1 MNAQEGILCLA
12 VTPDQRLREDLT
24 AEDAVELAHSGAATV
39 WLHVNS
45 SRAANWPQLAE
56 QSGFHPLAIEDTLS
70 PDCRVKLEEYEGC
83 LFVVVRDV
91 YFATDTPDPY
101 DFASTNLYLFLGPN
115 YLVTVHAGE
124 SRPAATLASRMRLG
138 PELFHRGADHL
149 AYMLIDNVVDLY
161 FPFLDEIDLLVD
173 QIESA
178 IYEQDGATD
187 TVEQIFDLKR
197 TLLALRRHEAP
208 LREVTATLANRPTQ
222 YIRPETQLYFRDVYD
237 HVVRQLES
245 VETYRDLLSG
255 AMDLH
260 FSVISNRMNEVIK
273 ALSVI
278 ATLVLPPTFVASIYG
293 MNFDWMPFLHSP
305 GGFWY
310 ALALMFGV
318 SAALMWYLKKKR
330 WI

>member
-1 MNAQEGILCLA
+1 MNAHDGLFCLA
-12 VTPDQRLREDLT
+12 LTPEGRLREDLT
-24 AEDAVELAHSGAATV
+24 ASDAVELAHSGAGVV
-39 WLHVNS
+39 WLHVDS
-45 SRAANWPQLAE
+45 SRATDWPQIAE
-56 QSGFHPLAIEDTLS
+56 QFGFHPLAIEDTLS
-70 PDCRVKLEEYEGC
+70 PDCRVKLEEYEGY

-101 DFASTNLYLFLGPN
+101 DFASTNLYLFLGAG
-115 YLVTVHAGE
+115 YVVSVHAGE
-124 SRPAATLASRMRLG
+124 SRPVTSLADRLRAG
-138 PELFHRGADHL
+138 PELFHRGPDYL
-149 AYMLIDNVVDLY
+149 AYMLIDTVVDLY

-178 IYEQDGATD
+178 IYEKGGASD

-208 LREVTATLANRPTQ
+208 LREVAATLANRPTP
-222 YIRPETQLYFRDVYD
+222 YIRVETQLYFRDVYD

-255 AMDLH
+255 AMDLY

-305 GGFWY
+305 NGFWY
-310 ALALMFGV
+310 ALAMMTGI
-318 SAALMWYLKKKR
+318 SAALMWYLKKKH

>member
-1 MNAQEGILCLA
+1 MNEHDGLICLA
-12 VTPDQRLREDLT
+12 LTPDQRVRDDLIID
-24 AEDAVELAHSGAATV
+24 DAIELAQSGSAPV
-39 WLHVNS
+39 WLHVDS
-45 SRAANWPQLAE
+45 KRATDWPRIAE
-56 QSGFHPLAIEDTLS
+56 QFGFHPLAIEDTLS
-70 PDCRVKLEEYEGC
+70 PECRVKLEEYEGY
-83 LFVVVRDV
+83 LFVVIRDV

-101 DFASTNLYLFLGPN
+101 DFASTNLYLFLGHN
-115 YLVTVHAGE
+115 YLVTVQAGE
-124 SRPAATLASRMRLG
+124 SRPANALANRLRIG
-138 PELFHRGADHL
+138 PELFHRGTDYL
-149 AYMLIDNVVDLY
+149 GYMLIDTVVDLY

-178 IYEQDGATD
+178 IYEQNGGSE
-187 TVEQIFDLKR
+187 TVESIFELKR

-208 LREVTATLANRPTQ
+208 LREVTATLSNRPTQ
-222 YIRPETQLYFRDVYD
+222 YIRPATQLYFRDVYD

-260 FSVISNRMNEVIK
+260 FSVVSNRMNEVIK

-293 MNFDWMPFLHSP
+293 MNFDWMPFLNAP

-310 ALALMFGV
+310 ALVLMFGV
-318 SAALMWYLKKKR
+318 SAGLMWYLKKKH